1 METQEYLEKTHKVLK
16 EILDHVVEICEQN
29 GFTYFLAYGT
39 ALGAYRHKGFI
50 PWDDD
55 IDISLPRD
63 DFEALIEYMKTHEDP
78 DYSLQ
83 YYHNEKNY
91 FLMFPK
97 VRKSNTFFGEEIV
110 AGLYENNGFFIDIF
124 PMEYVAKENIKK
136 VAANNR
142 RYVFYNH
149 ILKFRSCRD
158 FYKKKE
164 GALRFLID
172 RVISSFYR
180 NTSNEELIKKLETL
194 CSREEAK
201 QLESQVVV
209 YNRSKTVNETIYYN
223 VDKLHS
229 AIYSNRRIT
238 FRYVDWTVH
247 KQQEYRHG
255 GVFYDVSP
263 QHLIWDDENY
273 YLVAFDEKE
282 KRTKHFRVDKMRDMD
297 ILDRKRSEEAV
308 NDPADPAGFAK
319 KTFGMFG
326 GTDLQVRLR
335 CRDHLAGVIIDRFG
349 SDVWMVPQDDG
360 TFFASVTV
368 TVSPQFF
375 GWMTAIGSDM
385 QLAGPEDVKEQYR
398 QYLLSVLHG
407 YEET

>member
-1 METQEYLEKTHKVLK
+1 MAMILGKSGLKLFYILQILLERTDEEHSLNAAQIGSILRSEY
-16 EILDHVVEICEQN
+16 
-29 GFTYFLAYGT
+29 G
-39 ALGAYRHKGFI
+39 
-50 PWDDD
+50 
-55 IDISLPRD
+55 ISLDRHTLYSD
-63 DFEALIEYMKTHEDP
+63 IEKLSDAGYDIIKLEGKTNGYAIASRQFELPELKLLVDAVQ
-78 DYSLQ
+78 SS
-83 YYHNEKNY
+83 
-91 FLMFPK
+91 
-97 VRKSNTFFGEEIV
+97 R
-110 AGLYENNGFFIDIF
+110 FIT
-124 PMEYVAKENIKK
+124 
-136 VAANNR
+136 
-142 RYVFYNH
+142 
-149 ILKFRSCRD
+149 
-158 FYKKKE
+158 KKK
-164 GALRFLID
+164 
-172 RVISSFYR
+172 
-180 NTSNEELIKKLETL
+180 TEELIKKLETL

-209 YNRSKTVNETIYYN
+209 YNRPKTVNETIYYN